1 MKDCLTKDYI
11 NDFLN
16 LSKTNFF
23 DPSWNVFTEVKSIS
37 EVLKELNISEEKYEN
52 ALKISDGNGFQLHL

>member
-23 DPSWNVFTEVKSIS
+23 DPSWDVFTEGKSIS
-37 EVLKELNISEEKYEN
+37 EVLKERNISEEKYEK
-52 ALKISDGNGFQLHL
+52 ALKISDGNGFQL